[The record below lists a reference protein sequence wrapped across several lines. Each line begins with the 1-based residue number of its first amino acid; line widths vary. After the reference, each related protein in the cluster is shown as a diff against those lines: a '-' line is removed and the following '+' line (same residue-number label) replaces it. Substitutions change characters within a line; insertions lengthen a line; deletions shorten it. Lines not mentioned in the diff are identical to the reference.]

1 MSSAERRD
9 RLIRILKMNGTVTVE
24 YLSNRL
30 QVSERTILRDITELS
45 IRYPITTQAG
55 RHGGVSLLH
64 TSEPPKTVLP
74 PSEIALL
81 TKIIRQA
88 ENNGQATLTSE
99 EISFLK
105 EIVATYS
112 KS

>member
-9 RLIRILKMNGTVTVE
+9 RLIRILKMTETVTVK

-30 QVSERTILRDITELS
+30 QVSERTILRDIIELS
-45 IRYPITTQAG
+45 TRYPIATQPG

-81 TKIIRQA
+81 NKMIAQHESGEMIKFSSQ
-88 ENNGQATLTSE
+88 EFLL
-99 EISFLK
+99 LK
-105 EIVATYS
+105 EMVASYS

>member
-45 IRYPITTQAG
+45 IRYPITTQPG